1 MEKALGGEPAYLA
14 PMTEIYINCI
24 SERFYLPLKDDDDS
38 IKGMLCILHD
48 VTKMQNAKQEL
59 KDLNST
65 LEKKNIELECKNEE
79 ITTLAFVAS
88 HDLKEPLRKIHTFG
102 DWLLE
107 REAVSLSER
116 GKDYLV
122 RMNASAKKLTYLLGD
137 ILTLTKIHA
146 DDAPMQAVDLNQ
158 VLQKVLMELDAEV
171 RDKNAVINAEN
182 LPTIIGSEN
191 QLTSLFLN
199 LLQNSIKFHDEKRSP
214 VIQITAVLVD
224 ELPPEYQGHADDNKY
239 IRVSFI
245 DNGIGF
251 NNVYAQKIFKVFQ
264 QLPNDGTKPAGSGI
278 GLAVCKKIM
287 EMHKGFIVANS
298 KPGKGSAFHCYFPK

>member
-1 MEKALGGEPAYLA
+1 
-14 PMTEIYINCI
+14 
-24 SERFYLPLKDDDDS
+24 
-38 IKGMLCILHD
+38 
-48 VTKMQNAKQEL
+48 
-59 KDLNST
+59 
-65 LEKKNIELECKNEE
+65 
-79 ITTLAFVAS
+79 
-88 HDLKEPLRKIHTFG
+88 
-102 DWLLE
+102 
-107 REAVSLSER
+107 
-116 GKDYLV
+116 
-122 RMNASAKKLTYLLGD
+122 MNASAKKLTYLLGD

-264 QLPNDGTKPAGSGI
+264 QLPNDRTKPAGSGI